1 MSNFS
6 SKHPLVF
13 GVLLFAVSIA
23 VSIPIMLVLQG
34 VGQTVDVASASARI
48 VVALIIA
55 VVFRTSIQWE
65 KSLSGLVLVLPA
77 LGFTVWNLAYNSL
90 GGCLMVSPSAL
101 PAAIVMGLAPGLL
114 EELVFRGVTIDAL
127 KRSGASNMRTLVLSA
142 LLFAAAHLTNIV
154 GLDPVSVIIQ
164 VSYSLVVGLVFG
176 AVYLASGD
184 IVSIILGH
192 ASIDIASQLFATHPA
207 STPIP
212 QIVAFVVLLAVE
224 AYYAL
229 WVVRKKCR

>member
-6 SKHPLVF
+6 SKHPLIF
-13 GVLLFAVSIA
+13 GALLFAASIA
-23 VSIPIMLVLQG
+23 ASIPIMFVLQG
-34 VGQTVDVASASARI
+34 MGQSVDVASAFARI

-55 VVFRTSIQWE
+55 VVFRASIHWE
-65 KSLSGLVLVLPA
+65 KSFTGLVLVLPA
-77 LGFTVWNLAYNSL
+77 LGFTVWNLAYNLL
-90 GGCLMVSPSAL
+90 GGCQLVSPSGV
-101 PAAIVMGLAPGLL
+101 PIAIVMGLAPGLL

-127 KRSGASNMRTLVLSA
+127 KRSGASDMRTLVLSA
-142 LLFAAAHLTNIV
+142 LLFAAVHLTNIV

-184 IVSIILGH
+184 IVSVILGH

-212 QIVAFVVLLAVE
+212 QIVVFVVLLVAE
-224 AYYAL
+224 AAYAL